1 MLSLSP
7 RKAANLCVKKLFL
20 AECRDVAYNRCYEMW
35 GDFLFR
41 ESIISLIID
50 NYQKFTNVEKTIADY
65 FIANKE
71 KQDFSS
77 KAMKGR
83 LFVSEAS
90 LSRFAKKCGFRG
102 YREFIYR
109 YEEAFVEQNTP
120 IPIGFHEIL
129 NVYHELLEQMVSYM
143 DKESIYRLSDLIN
156 TAKYVS
162 VIGVGS
168 SGLVAREM
176 KSRFMRLGI
185 MMDVSTESDEIK
197 MQAVLQ
203 NEETLLIAISLSGNK
218 PEIQFSLK
226 KAKKNGA
233 KTVLITANKSK
244 FSYCDEVIWVP
255 MLSGLD
261 AGHIISPQFPVLLI
275 LDICYY
281 YVYHSVQS
289 KNNRNELHK
298 KTVEVLE
305 EE

>member
-1 MLSLSP
+1 ML
-7 RKAANLCVKKLFL
+7 
-20 AECRDVAYNRCYEMW
+20 
-35 GDFLFR
+35 R
-41 ESIISLIID
+41 ESVVSQIID
-50 NYQKFTNVEKTIADY
+50 NYQSFTNVERTIADY

-77 KAMKGR
+77 RAMKER
-83 LFVSEAS
+83 LFVSESS

-109 YEEAFVEQNTP
+109 YEEGCTAENMS
-120 IPIGFHEIL
+120 IPIGYHEIL
-129 NVYHELLEQMVSYM
+129 NVYHDLLEQMVSLI
-143 DKESIYRLSDLIN
+143 DTDSIYRLGELIN
-156 TAKYVS
+156 TVKYIS

-203 NEETLLIAISLSGNK
+203 NEETMLIAISLSGNK

-233 KTVLITANKSK
+233 KTVLITANRSE
-244 FSYCDEVIWVP
+244 FSYCDEVILVP
-255 MLSGLD
+255 MLTGLD
-261 AGHIISPQFPVLLI
+261 AGHIISPQFPVLVM

-281 YVYHSVQS
+281 YVYHGAHS
-289 KNNRNELHK
+289 KKCRNELHK